1 MGDSVNPA
9 VVERLGAI
17 IAGIVV
23 AVVSFYS
30 LYKDWKA
37 TGVENNVFKIML
49 FLLGLGAILAILAG
63 LNVIGF
69 SEPTKGA

>member
-1 MGDSVNPA
+1 VNA
-9 VVERLGAI
+9 ALIERLGAV

-23 AVVSFYS
+23 AVVAFYA

-37 TGVENNVFKIML
+37 TGVENQVFKLML
-49 FLLGLGAILAILAG
+49 FLLGVGAILALLAG

-69 SEPTKGA
+69 VPSAKGA

>member
-1 MGDSVNPA
+1 MNPA
-9 VVERLGAI
+9 IIERLGAVT
-17 IAGIVV
+17 AGIVV

-63 LNVIGF
+63 LNVLGF
-69 SEPTKGA
+69 TAPAKGA